1 MLTIRTK
8 ALPHEPCKVGRVY
21 LALEPAD
28 RAVFRSAVDDREKWS
43 AFALERELRVNGVNL
58 SNDTIHQHRIGNCKC
73 EGWPDA

>member
-1 MLTIRTK
+1 MLASRAR

-28 RAVFRSAVDDREKWS
+28 RAVFRNAVEDREAWS
-43 AFALERELRVNGVNL
+43 AFALERELRINGIPI
-58 SNDTIHQHRIGNCKC
+58 SNDTIQQHRVGNCKC